1 MSLYRYVMDRPIFS
15 QREFDPVR
23 WQRNIVGSRNLIERY
38 ELKALLKGHSGC
50 VNSVLF
56 SEEGRHIYTG
66 SDDTNVNIYLAETA
80 EMVDSFSTI
89 HTNNIFYARDL
100 PGSDMNI
107 IITCA
112 ADGRVALT
120 NAINK
125 NARKIYRHRGRAHR
139 IALVPG
145 ETSQFYSCGEDGTCC
160 LFDLRDSTT
169 AIFDDDNDF
178 YGGDEDMCT
187 PVAKTGFYN
196 NRQRKCS
203 IYTVGVNPMN
213 NYQVAIGGSSSHIAL
228 YDSRKFESPV
238 AYLCPRAL
246 AVSSAHVT
254 GLKYDHTGELLIGSY
269 NDEDVYSFLVKEHSV
284 SDRRRPTA
292 SSGGGDGDDDDD
304 VDDTGKKEN
313 NDNNNDDDWQST
325 TGLAADVARGYYRSY
340 TGHRNS
346 NTVKQVSFL
355 GARSEYVVSGSDCGH
370 LFIWSTHTS
379 ETIQMLHAD
388 AAGAINCLAT
398 HNHLP
403 ILASSGLENDA
414 KIWVPTGEHQPIA
427 EGTEKQRQVS
437 RIAERNSDRNNDRDE
452 YNAGLLQLLVS
463 LLNRGDLPL
472 HDDSDDDFDE
482 DEEEEEE
489 EEEEGDDDDGNT
501 AQAGND
507 HEPST
512 ATGGDS
518 QASRWRRR
526 SSGRTA
532 TAAATSTTA
541 TTSTTP
547 TTAMSSRTTG
557 GSSGSSST
565 VRRINW
571 TQLARVL
578 PALLGRRR
586 RRPAAADDS
595 EEEEEEEEDH
605 DDDDGDV
612 EEDGGDGDIC
622 ADEMFREEE
631 LMEEEDGDEEIEI
644 GPQPLQSAAA
654 AAAAAAAVVSMA
666 VPVALLVVCRITAPL
681 SFESEV
687 MLCSTAVDEVCIR
700 ILFDAIA

>member
-452 YNAGLLQLLVS
+452 YNSGLLQLLVS

-482 DEEEEEE
+482 EEEEEE
-489 EEEEGDDDDGNT
+489 EEEEQEEIAT
-501 AQAGND
+501 ISLLAVA
-507 HEPST
+507 ESLIAST
-512 ATGGDS
+512 T
-518 QASRWRRR
+518 R
-526 SSGRTA
+526 SSKA
-532 TAAATSTTA
+532 S
-541 TTSTTP
+541 
-547 TTAMSSRTTG
+547 
-557 GSSGSSST
+557 SSGEYGSALIDGSKLLIHFSRHCT
-565 VRRINW
+565 VVFPGISFAISPQYGN
-571 TQLARVL
+571 
-578 PALLGRRR
+578 ALVPLDLISK
-586 RRPAAADDS
+586 AAEEDED
-595 EEEEEEEEDH
+595 EEEEEEEEA
-605 DDDDGDV
+605 
-612 EEDGGDGDIC
+612 EE
-622 ADEMFREEE
+622 AEE
-631 LMEEEDGDEEIEI
+631 
-644 GPQPLQSAAA
+644 AAA
-654 AAAAAAAVVSMA
+654 RGRELFSVMPWRRESTSSFV
-666 VPVALLVVCRITAPL
+666 RFL
-681 SFESEV
+681 SDWRGAS
-687 MLCSTAVDEVCIR
+687 
-700 ILFDAIA
+700 